1 MITSQETDTMDIDI
15 LQREYRNME
24 LNRKAFAEESN
35 LVLRRQQQSLEKLR
49 VENEALKTDIAT
61 LQTKSVLRPVA
72 SFEQKKINRIHT
84 QMDKFATQIEI
95 ERNRIA
101 LMEEQ
106 IESLRDRIWGQ
117 RRSMGGVNAARE
129 NQRLV
134 EKQVRILENR
144 LDQALVKYNKSVA
157 QNKIIR
163 GEIDDLRGERLAFE
177 NVYKKLEK
185 ELQEKKKQ
193 MAHVIE
199 ISNVA
204 YEQRDRAQ
212 SEISAINTLN
222 RKEKELFEE
231 QIVELS
237 RVLEEDLKA
246 MALKQAEA
254 HARDTATAEE
264 KKPIGKR
271 SSKSN
276 TTSQDRAMLELSKE
290 RVQNFE
296 EAFRK
301 IAAATGIADVD
312 DLVQAFIANEEQ
324 NFSLF
329 TYANEQAN
337 EIDRLED
344 QKQLLLN
351 EKMSF
356 EQQTGK
362 NEDLYE
368 TILHDLSGKL
378 AISDKQADLL
388 DEKCGEL
395 TTFLDGLKAGIKSM
409 LQSLECKHGESE
421 ALHVTETN
429 MLYFLGIIEERTNE
443 ILSTYHKMKSKSRLN
458 ETLDTSHVSSS
469 SNILGAGPTTPM
481 DKDPIFV
488 NPPKIADCSS
498 DDDSIDDDDL
508 ARPLTVEE
516 LKNRSVAKVHHQHQ
530 SPENKR
536 SRRRQ
541 SVIAKR
547 TGWVPTAI

>member
-1 MITSQETDTMDIDI
+1 MDIDI

-49 VENEALKTDIAT
+49 VENEALKTDVAA
-61 LQTKSVLRPVA
+61 LQTKSALRPVA

-84 QMDKFATQIEI
+84 QMDNYSTQIEI
-95 ERNRIA
+95 ERNRVVLI
-101 LMEEQ
+101 EEQ
-106 IESLRDRIWGQ
+106 IESLRDKIWGH

-157 QNKIIR
+157 QNKKIR

-212 SEISAINTLN
+212 SEISAIKTLN
-222 RKEKELFEE
+222 RKEEELFEE

-237 RVLEEDLKA
+237 RVLEEDLRV

-271 SSKSN
+271 SSKGN
-276 TTSQDRAMLELSKE
+276 ATSQDKAMLELSRE

-301 IAAATGIADVD
+301 IAAATGIVDVD

-337 EIDRLED
+337 DIDRLED
-344 QKQLLLN
+344 LKQSLMN

-356 EQQTGK
+356 EQQIGK
-362 NEDLYE
+362 NEDHYE
-368 TILHDLSGKL
+368 TILHDLKEKL
-378 AISDKQADLL
+378 TVYNKQAGLL
-388 DEKCGEL
+388 EEKSSEFTNC
-395 TTFLDGLKAGIKSM
+395 LDGLKAGIKSM
-409 LQSLECKHGESE
+409 LLSLECRHGESE
-421 ALHVTETN
+421 ALHITETN

-443 ILSTYHKMKSKSRLN
+443 ILSSYHKMKSKSRLN
-458 ETLDTSHVSSS
+458 ETLDTSQVSSS
-469 SNILGAGPTTPM
+469 SNILGAGPTIPM

-488 NPPKIADCSS
+488 NPPKIADYSS
-498 DDDSIDDDDL
+498 DDDSVEDEDQ

-516 LKNRSVAKVHHQHQ
+516 LKNGSVAKVHHQHH
-530 SPENKR
+530 SPGIKR
-536 SRRRQ
+536 SHRR
-541 SVIAKR
+541 SVMAKR